1 MNKFSW
7 RWISCNVVNSTKA
20 FITPNLDY
28 NLSPSPVYDEKPC
41 LENREHNVM

>member
-28 NLSPSPVYDEKPC
+28 NLPHHQSMMR
-41 LENREHNVM
+41 NHA